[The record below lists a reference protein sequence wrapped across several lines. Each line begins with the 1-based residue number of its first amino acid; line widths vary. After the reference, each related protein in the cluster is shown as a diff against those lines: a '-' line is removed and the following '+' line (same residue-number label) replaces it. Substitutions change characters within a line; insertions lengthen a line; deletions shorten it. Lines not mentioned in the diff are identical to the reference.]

1 MDFVMNFSTN
11 LIKSSATMI
20 LICTVGVGLV
30 DEAAELA
37 GDKTTDQ
44 GEFCGHF
51 VWKIKWQ

>member
-1 MDFVMNFSTN
+1 MDFVMNFSMN